1 MQDAG
6 RIRDL
11 IIKYTKEEKNGKLV
25 PIVHNNW
32 KIVGVKFDYLER
44 EAIYEMIKKGELVI
58 PRSADGRTLNVK
70 SINVKDY
77 VVAEEIVTYTVKTG
91 DTLGVIANKFDLKI
105 LEILKENKNI
115 KNADVIMVGEELKI
129 PAN

>member
-1 MQDAG
+1 M
-6 RIRDL
+6 
-11 IIKYTKEEKNGKLV
+11 

-32 KIVGVKFDYLER
+32 EIVGVKLDYPER

-70 SINVKDY
+70 SINGKDY
-77 VVAEEIVTYTVKTG
+77 VVGEKIVTYTVKTG

-115 KNADVIMVGEELKI
+115 KNADVIMVGKELKI